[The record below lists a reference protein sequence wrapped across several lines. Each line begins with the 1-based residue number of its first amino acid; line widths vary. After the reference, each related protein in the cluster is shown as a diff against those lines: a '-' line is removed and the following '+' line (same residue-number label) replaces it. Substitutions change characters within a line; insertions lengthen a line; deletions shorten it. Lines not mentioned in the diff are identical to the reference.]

1 MLAMFPF
8 LLADIT
14 ESRPAEADEAQHGRI
29 ALELN
34 PVSIV
39 SLYRAGLTVEFSI
52 PEHFALNLTP
62 SYEAALNGGLFGEV
76 GIRRYTGLLSG
87 AFVGISVL
95 GGAFSYRCEGSST
108 TRNGNVYGFAGDVGY
123 QWVTR
128 HRVVIGIGAGAQ
140 IQRSITDCKV
150 DGTELEQP
158 VVVPSVAKTGVLPR
172 LQFSIGYSWST

>member
-1 MLAMFPF
+1 MSPF

-14 ESRPAEADEAQHGRI
+14 ESRPAEADNAHDGRI

-52 PEHFALNLTP
+52 PGHFALNLTP
-62 SYEAALNGGLFGEV
+62 SYELALNGGLFGEV
-76 GIRRYTGLLSG
+76 GLRRYMGLLSG

-95 GGAFSYRCEGSST
+95 GGTFMHRCEDSST
-108 TRNGNVYGFAGDVGY
+108 TRNGNLYGLAGDIGY

-128 HRVVIGIGAGAQ
+128 HGVVIGIGAGAQ

-158 VVVPSVAKTGVLPR
+158 VVVPSVNKTGVLPR
-172 LQFSIGYSWST
+172 LQFAIGYSWST